1 MSPPVFYDP
10 ATTWKEEYKRRP
22 GERVALRDGTVLK
35 PNQRFED
42 PAYCASKGK
51 KQAKNVATVSSFML
65 PGLDGALGRVRPSAT
80 DPDVIVVEDRHGGLA
95 VYDTERRLALDDS
108 GEEGKTA
115 AQMGAVIAGERARI
129 SRKNVRG
136 ELSGQFAE
144 AYDAAVKS
152 PTAPNLVRAC
162 DCFMVWA
169 KQEGVYPGFAA
180 EELLPHLDALNA
192 ADARGGTPDGAAHD
206 AFDASAL
213 LTPERARL
221 TRAALA
227 EGPAIVSELIASG
240 KLSAGDTAED
250 HARDLIERVGR
261 FARDL
266 AAYERLVA
274 QDVTSARADLDLAK
288 HALTRLLV
296 DGQTPGSDGAPE
308 RGAA

>member
-1 MSPPVFYDP
+1 MSPPIFYDK
-10 ATTWKEEYKRRP
+10 ATTWKEEFKRRP
-22 GERVALRDGTVLK
+22 GERVTLRIGTVLK

-51 KQAKNVATVSSFML
+51 KQAKNVATVSWYML
-65 PGLDGALGRVRPSAT
+65 PGLDGALGRARPSPN
-80 DPDVIVVEDRHGGLA
+80 DPDVILAWDRHGALA

-115 AQMGAVIAGERARI
+115 AQMGAVIAGERARL

-136 ELSGQFAE
+136 EISGQFAD
-144 AYDAAVKS
+144 AYDAAVS
-152 PTAPNLVRAC
+152 GPTAPNLVRAC

-169 KQEGVYPGFAA
+169 KQEGIYPGFAA
-180 EELLPHLDALNA
+180 EELLPHLA
-192 ADARGGTPDGAAHD
+192 AARPGAPAPNDGIPRD
-206 AFDASAL
+206 
-213 LTPERARL
+213 PERARL
-221 TRAALA
+221 TRAAIS

-240 KLSAGDTAED
+240 NLAAGDPAEA

-274 QDVTSARADLDLAK
+274 QDVAKARADLDLAK

-296 DGQTPGSDGAPE
+296 D
-308 RGAA
+308 

>member
-1 MSPPVFYDP
+1 MSPPVFYDK

-65 PGLDGALGRVRPSAT
+65 PGLDAVLQRARPSLT
-80 DPDVIVVEDRHGGLA
+80 DPAVTVVEDRHGVLA
-95 VYDTERRLALDDS
+95 VYDAEKRLALDDS
-108 GEEGKTA
+108 GEQDKTA

-136 ELSGQFAE
+136 ELSTQFAE
-144 AYDAAVKS
+144 GYDAAVAD

-169 KQEGVYPGFAA
+169 KHEGIYPGFAA
-180 EELLPHLDALNA
+180 EELRPHLDALRVETRDGRPA
-192 ADARGGTPDGAAHD
+192 RDAHAGG
-206 AFDASAL
+206 L

-240 KLSAGDTAED
+240 GLSAVGPTED

-274 QDVTSARADLDLAK
+274 QDVATARADLDLAK

-296 DGQTPGSDGAPE
+296 EGQVPASDDAPK

>member
-1 MSPPVFYDP
+1 MSPPVFYDG

-22 GERVALRDGTVLK
+22 GERVVLRDGTVLK

-51 KQAKNVATVSSFML
+51 KQAKNVATVSSYML
-65 PGLDGALGRVRPSAT
+65 PGLDGALGGVRPSPT
-80 DPDVIVVEDRHGGLA
+80 DPDVILVEDRHGALA

-136 ELSGQFAE
+136 ELSGQFAD
-144 AYDAAVKS
+144 AYDAAVRS
-152 PTAPNLVRAC
+152 PTPQNLVRAC

-169 KQEGVYPGFAA
+169 KQEGIYPGFTA
-180 EELLPHLDALNA
+180 EELLPHLA
-192 ADARGGTPDGAAHD
+192 AARPGAPASPDD
-206 AFDASAL
+206 VLFRD
-213 LTPERARL
+213 PDRARL
-221 TRAALA
+221 TRAVL
-227 EGPAIVSELIASG
+227 ESGPRLVSEVLASADFTG
-240 KLSAGDTAED
+240 GDPPED
-250 HARDLIERVGR
+250 HARGLIRQVKHL
-261 FARDL
+261 ADDL

-274 QDVTSARADLDLAK
+274 EDIARARADLELARQ
-288 HALTRLLV
+288 ALTSLLV
-296 DGQTPGSDGAPE
+296 DGRAPDIGATE

>member
-22 GERVALRDGTVLK
+22 GERIALRDGTVLK

-42 PAYCASKGK
+42 PAYCAQKGK

-65 PGLDGALGRVRPSAT
+65 PGLDGVLQRVRPSAT
-80 DPDVIVVEDRHGGLA
+80 DPDVMVVEDRHGNLA
-95 VYDTERRLALDDS
+95 VYDAERRLALDDS
-108 GEEGKTA
+108 GEQDKTA
-115 AQMGAVIAGERARI
+115 SQMGAVIAGERARI

-144 AYDAAVKS
+144 AYDAAVGS
-152 PTAPNLVRAC
+152 ATAPNLIRAC

-169 KQEGVYPGFAA
+169 KHEGIYPGFAA
-180 EELLPHLDALNA
+180 EELGPHLDALRA
-192 ADARGGTPDGAAHD
+192 EARGGDPDSAAHAGD
-206 AFDASAL
+206 L
-213 LTPERARL
+213 LTPERSRL
-221 TRAALA
+221 IRAALA
-227 EGPAIVSELIASG
+227 EGPAIVSELIATG
-240 KLSAGDTAED
+240 GLSAGGPTEE

-274 QDVTSARADLDLAK
+274 QDLASARADLDLAK
-288 HALTRLLV
+288 HALDRLLV
-296 DGQTPGSDGAPE
+296 EGQLPGSDDAPE

>member
-1 MSPPVFYDP
+1 MSSPVFYDK

-22 GERVALRDGTVLK
+22 GERIALQDGTVLK

-65 PGLDGALGRVRPSAT
+65 PGLDGVLLRTRPSPT
-80 DPDVIVVEDRHGGLA
+80 HPDVTVVEDRHGVLA
-95 VYDTERRLALDDS
+95 VYDADKRLALDDS
-108 GEEGKTA
+108 GEQDKTP
-115 AQMGAVIAGERARI
+115 AQMGAVIAGERARL
-129 SRKNVRG
+129 SRKPARS
-136 ELSGQFAE
+136 ELAAQFAE
-144 AYDAAVKS
+144 AHDAAVAD

-169 KQEGVYPGFAA
+169 KHEGIYPGFAA
-180 EELLPHLDALNA
+180 EELGPHLDALRA
-192 ADARGGTPDGAAHD
+192 EARDGAPAGAVNMGD
-206 AFDASAL
+206 L
-213 LTPERARL
+213 LTPERSRL

-227 EGPAIVSELIASG
+227 EGPAIVSELIATG
-240 KLSAGDTAED
+240 GLSAGGPTED
-250 HARDLIERVGR
+250 HARELIERVGR

-274 QDVTSARADLDLAK
+274 QDVASARADLDLAK
-288 HALTRLLV
+288 HALDRLLV
-296 DGQTPGSDGAPE
+296 EGRVPGSGDAPE

>member
-1 MSPPVFYDP
+1 MSPAVFYDK

-22 GERVALRDGTVLK
+22 GERIALQDGTVLK

-65 PGLDGALGRVRPSAT
+65 PGLDGVLRRARPSPT
-80 DPDVIVVEDRHGGLA
+80 DPDVTVVEDRHGVLA
-95 VYDTERRLALDDS
+95 VYDAERRLALDDS
-108 GEEGKTA
+108 SEEGKTA
-115 AQMGAVIAGERARI
+115 AQMGAVVAGERARI

-136 ELSGQFAE
+136 ELSGQFSE
-144 AYDAAVKS
+144 AYDTAVS
-152 PTAPNLVRAC
+152 NPTAPSLVRAC

-169 KQEGVYPGFAA
+169 KHEGIYPGFAA
-180 EELLPHLDALNA
+180 EELGPHLDALRA
-192 ADARGGTPDGAAHD
+192 EARDGTPGRAAHAGD
-206 AFDASAL
+206 L
-213 LTPERARL
+213 LTPERSRL

-227 EGPAIVSELIASG
+227 EGPAIVSELIATG
-240 KLSAGDTAED
+240 GLSAGGPTEK

-274 QDVTSARADLDLAK
+274 QDVAGARADLDLAK
-288 HALTRLLV
+288 RALDRLLV
-296 DGQTPGSDGAPE
+296 EGRTPASDDAPE